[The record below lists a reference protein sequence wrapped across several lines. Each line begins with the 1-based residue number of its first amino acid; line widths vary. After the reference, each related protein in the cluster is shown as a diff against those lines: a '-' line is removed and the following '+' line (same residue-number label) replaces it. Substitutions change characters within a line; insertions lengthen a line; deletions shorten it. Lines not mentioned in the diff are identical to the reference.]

1 MKKFDYI
8 ITDPAGI
15 HARPAGMLAKA
26 ASVYKSSIT
35 IERDAKV
42 ANVKRILELMALG
55 VERDEKVSFTI
66 EGADE
71 DLAVEELDTL
81 CKENL

>member
-35 IERDAKV
+35 IERDGKV

>member
-35 IERDAKV
+35 IERDGKV

-66 EGADE
+66 EGTDE